1 MAVEYICVVNI
12 NIFWCIT
19 AKHSTD
25 MLSFNCYPTYDVN
38 VDNSIIRMTEEAYPV
53 PY

>member
-1 MAVEYICVVNI
+1 MAVEYICVI
-12 NIFWCIT
+12 
-19 AKHSTD
+19 
-25 MLSFNCYPTYDVN
+25 NCYPTYDVN